1 MTLKVFGGFGWYSNL
16 TSRYFCFSATPVGT
30 VKTYGSLVQLIARDP
45 KLAFAAVIV
54 GRRFGLILYISAIC
68 LLALQCL
75 LLLKGVA
82 YRPLWIAQ
90 PGGATVIAVAGLL
103 AACFIAYITGKRVGS
118 PISSFN
124 AARLSCDRIVSSHG
138 YWFDNRHDPDHYK
151 DDHNFLLGALRDY
164 ERLLNALD
172 EAPESEFSRYNTM
185 VVHYQRALL
194 LATLARYDDALAALS
209 NARQLKES
217 LSGSTMWDPNEEPEF
232 ESRIC
237 SWKGNSCW
245 LAGIESGHARS
256 FYSRGRSARS
266 LETAQVSRKPTR
278 ASRRF
283 RNEHITGKSI
293 MRILRLIRAPS
304 KSGGNTV
311 PASAVPAARRL
322 LCGPRHC
329 CQKRAA
335 RAFRHRKPRMPGIH
349 SIRQNHPSPHCYRTR
364 MARKVQYMPEAPRP

>member
-1 MTLKVFGGFGWYSNL
+1 MHTVAILSFYGFLSFWCVSGLIFLYRIGRLGPAQTRRLEEKLPPRPRLSRDDAEEL
-16 TSRYFCFSATPVGT
+16 VGLAGIPTSLADIFVSATPVGT

-237 SWKGNSCW
+237 
-245 LAGIESGHARS
+245 
-256 FYSRGRSARS
+256 F
-266 LETAQVSRKPTR
+266 LEGELLLV
-278 ASRRF
+278 
-283 RNEHITGKSI
+283 
-293 MRILRLIRAPS
+293 
-304 KSGGNTV
+304 GGD
-311 PASAVPAARRL
+311 RER
-322 LCGPRHC
+322 
-329 CQKRAA
+329 A
-335 RAFRHRKPRMPGIH
+335 RALFLQ
-349 SIRQNHPSPHCYRTR
+349 SRQIGQELGDSAGVEETD
-364 MARKVQYMPEAPRP
+364 ARLTQIQE